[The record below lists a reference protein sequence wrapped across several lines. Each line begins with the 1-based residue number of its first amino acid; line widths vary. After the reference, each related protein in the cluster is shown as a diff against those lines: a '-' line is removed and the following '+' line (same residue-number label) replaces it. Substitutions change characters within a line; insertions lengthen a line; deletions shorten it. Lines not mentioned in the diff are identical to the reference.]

1 MTMSQYDAMNHA
13 ENPYAPFALPET
25 AKFDD
30 GLVQVKNGRLW
41 YRDTGGAGE
50 TVVLLHAAAG
60 SGLLWGYQ
68 LPALA
73 RAGYRAIAYSR
84 RGYVGSSA
92 LDEKDPGSAVD
103 DLQALVDAL
112 GVGRFH
118 LVGVAAGGWVAAD
131 YALSYAE
138 QLLSLT
144 VAGNPLGQT
153 AGHIADLQRRIRPS
167 AWDALPAWFREL
179 SGSYCAACPEGLQ
192 KWIELNAISLVDP
205 EHHRDLHRTVQP
217 ARHRIGPDDVA
228 GLKMPVLLMGGE
240 ADVYSPPAI
249 IRMTAELAPNCDCLI
264 ATGAGHSVYWE
275 RPALFNRVL
284 IDFLARQTGRAGN

>member
-1 MTMSQYDAMNHA
+1 MTMPQHNALNHA
-13 ENPYAPFALPET
+13 EDPYAPFALPE
-25 AKFDD
+25 ASKFDD
-30 GLVQVKNGRLW
+30 GIVQVKNGHLW

-68 LPALA
+68 LSALA

-92 LDEKDPGSAVD
+92 VAAAHPVPAID
-103 DLQALVDAL
+103 DLQVLVDAL

-118 LVGVAAGGWVAAD
+118 LLGVAAGGGVAAE
-131 YALSYAE
+131 YALYDPG
-138 QLLSLT
+138 QLLSLA

-153 AGHIADLQRRIRPS
+153 VGPIAELQRRIRPE
-167 AWDALPAWFREL
+167 AWEALPAWFREL
-179 SGSYCAACPEGLQ
+179 SGSYCAACPEGAQ

-205 EHHRDLHRTVQP
+205 EHHRDLRRAVQP
-217 ARHRIGPDDVA
+217 ARRRIGPEDVA
-228 GLKMPVLLMGGE
+228 GLKMPVLLLGGE

-249 IRMTAELAPNCDCLI
+249 IRMTAELPPQCDSLI
-264 ATGAGHSVYWE
+264 ATGAGHAVYWE

-284 IDFLARQTGRAGN
+284 IDFLARHAGG

>member
-1 MTMSQYDAMNHA
+1 MTMHQHDALNHA
-13 ENPYAPFALPET
+13 EDPYAPFALPEV

-30 GLVQVKNGRLW
+30 GIVQVKNGHLW

-92 LDEKDPGSAVD
+92 LDEDHPGSAVD

-131 YALSYAE
+131 YAQSYPE
-138 QLLSLT
+138 QLLSLA

-153 AGHIADLQRRIRPS
+153 VGPIADLQRRVRPKG
-167 AWDALPAWFREL
+167 WDALPAWFREL
-179 SGSYCAACPEGLQ
+179 SGGYCAACPEGLQ
-192 KWIELNAISLVDP
+192 KWIELNAISLVNP
-205 EHHRDLHRTVQP
+205 EHHQDLYRTVQP
-217 ARHRIGPDDVA
+217 ARHSIGPESLD
-228 GLKMPVLLMGGE
+228 LLRMPVLLMGGA
-240 ADVYSPPAI
+240 ADVYSPPAV
-249 IRMTAELAPNCDCLI
+249 IRMTAALVPHCEWMI
-264 ATGAGHSVYWE
+264 AAEAGHSIYWE
-275 RPALFNRVL
+275 RPALFNSVL
-284 IDFLARQTGRAGN
+284 IDFLARHPGGG

>member
-13 ENPYAPFALPET
+13 QDPYAPFALPET

-30 GLVQVKNGRLW
+30 GLVQVKNGHLW

-84 RGYVGSSA
+84 RRGYVGSSA
-92 LDEKDPGSAVD
+92 VDAAHPVPAID
-103 DLQALVDAL
+103 DLQVLVDAL

-118 LVGVAAGGWVAAD
+118 LLGVAAGGGVAAE
-131 YALSYAE
+131 YALHYPG
-138 QLLSLT
+138 QLLSLA

-153 AGHIADLQRRIRPS
+153 VGLIAELQRRIRPE
-167 AWDALPAWFREL
+167 AWEALPAWFREL
-179 SGSYCAACPEGLQ
+179 SGSYCAACPEGAQ

-205 EHHRDLHRTVQP
+205 EHHRDLRRAVQP
-217 ARHRIGPDDVA
+217 ARRRIGPEDVA
-228 GLKMPVLLMGGE
+228 GLKMPVLLIGGE

-249 IRMTAELAPNCDCLI
+249 IRMTAELPPQCDCLI

-284 IDFLARQTGRAGN
+284 IDFLARHAGG